1 MSTHRP
7 LPPSHLSDTGDHFEP
22 SRELHDFLQAAFIA
36 EGAPFGRE
44 EYEILR
50 EAKIGTL
57 WTNVERRKDGLL
69 TLGMA
74 QLFRISGE
82 KWSAGRTAQQLRE
95 WFKDWWPED
104 EDFDP
109 YPHFLLIF
117 YAPYA
122 AKASDASFA
131 ALCAHELR
139 HCGQKR
145 DRWDEPKF
153 DQDGN
158 PEWAMVGHDV
168 EEFVSVVEDFGAA
181 AAGPMVTR
189 LVEAAKKAP
198 RFSAGEVA
206 GVCGCGARI
215 QLVA

>member
-1 MSTHRP
+1 MRP
-7 LPPSHLSDTGDHFEP
+7 LPPPHLREEGDRFEP
-22 SRELHDFLQAAFIA
+22 SRELHDFLRATFIDA
-36 EGAPFGRE
+36 GAPFGRQ
-44 EYEILR
+44 EYEVLR
-50 EAKIGTL
+50 EAKIGVL
-57 WTNVERRKDGLL
+57 WTNVERIKDGLF
-69 TLGMA
+69 TLGQA
-74 QLFRISGE
+74 QLVRNSGD
-82 KWSAGRTAQQLRE
+82 KWTAGRAAQQLRE
-95 WFKDWWPED
+95 WFASWWPDD
-104 EDFDP
+104 ELDP
-109 YPHFLLIF
+109 YPHFVLTF

-122 AKASDASFA
+122 AEASDASFA

-145 DRWDEPKF
+145 DRWGEPRFLK
-153 DQDGN
+153 GGS
-158 PEWAMVGHDV
+158 PEWVIVGHDV

-189 LVEAAKKAP
+189 LAEAAKTAP